1 MNNRKPILLL
11 VAVMA
16 LFSLVAAAC
25 GDDDEPEPAPAP
37 AAEPEPAPEPEPEA
51 EAAPE
56 PEPEAEAAPEP
67 EEEAAPEPEPAPE
80 PVSVKIA
87 ADGFLLGTQAWVAMD
102 QGYFD
107 EELVE
112 ADVSLFG
119 TGIEAIQGVIARQ
132 ADLGHGLDFAV
143 LNLVAAAEENMV
155 VVAGIAEPNPGFHS
169 LSVRNEITGP
179 EDLVGKT
186 IGYVEGTSEHFVT
199 LQHLE
204 QNGISVDQVE
214 LVPLPGLFELVGAL
228 KTNEIQA
235 AWTWLDGTTQA
246 AEDPDL
252 NVLRNDVGVLQTV
265 GIYMIAEASW
275 AAENQETIE
284 RVLRAYDKASDFAS
298 NDPVGAGQIVA
309 DAVSGNA
316 ELFGNIIPNQMY
328 RIAFTQV
335 MLDELDNIA
344 AFLIERGVLEPDF
357 DVRGFIDLDAMERAV
372 PGSVTADI
380 G

>member
-1 MNNRKPILLL
+1 MSNRKPILLL

-25 GDDDEPEPAPAP
+25 GDDDEPEPAPA
-37 AAEPEPAPEPEPEA
+37 AEPEPAPEPEPEA
-51 EAAPE
+51 EAA

-328 RIAFTQV
+328 RISFTQV

-344 AFLIERGVLEPDF
+344 AFLIERGVLESDF

>member
-1 MNNRKPILLL
+1 MNNQNQLKLILLL

-25 GDDDEPEPAPAP
+25 GDDEDAESASASGTDPEPAPMS
-37 AAEPEPAPEPEPEA
+37 EDESEPAPEPIVEPD
-51 EAAPE
+51 PE
-56 PEPEAEAAPEP
+56 PTL
-67 EEEAAPEPEPAPE
+67 E

-155 VVAGIAEPNPGFHS
+155 VVGGIAEPNPGFHS
-169 LSVRNEITGP
+169 LSVRNEIQGP
-179 EDLVGKT
+179 EDLVGKK

-199 LQHLE
+199 LQHLA
-204 QNGISVDQVE
+204 QNGISEDQVE

-235 AWTWLDGTTQA
+235 AWTWLDGTNQA

-252 NVLRNDVGVLQTV
+252 NVLRDDVGVLQTV
-265 GIYMIAEASW
+265 GIYMIAEAGW
-275 AAENQETIE
+275 ATENQEIIE
-284 RVLRAYDKASDFAS
+284 RVLRAYDKASDFAC
-298 NDPVGAGQIVA
+298 NDPVVAGQIVA

-316 ELFGNIIPNQMY
+316 EAFGNLIPNQKY
-328 RIAFTQV
+328 RIGFTQV

-344 AFLIERGVLEPDF
+344 DFLIQRGVLEPDF
-357 DVRGFIDLDAMERAV
+357 NVRGFINLDAMERAV
-372 PGSVTADI
+372 PRSVTADI